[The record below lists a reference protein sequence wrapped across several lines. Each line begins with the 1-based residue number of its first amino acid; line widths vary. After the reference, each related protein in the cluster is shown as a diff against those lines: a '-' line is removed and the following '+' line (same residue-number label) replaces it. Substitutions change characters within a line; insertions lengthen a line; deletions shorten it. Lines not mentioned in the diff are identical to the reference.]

1 MEIVP
6 APWTV
11 DVARRPIAFAQVR
24 EDSILDQRIVEQLGN
39 GVEVLMVASG
49 GCTACLLATL
59 PQISRLHLIDPNPA
73 QIALSRLK
81 LRLLA
86 HHDPADR
93 LSILGHAAMPDEQ
106 RRLALARE
114 LAALD
119 LPPTALGPVDLLGKI
134 GPDAA
139 GRYEGLFLWLREA
152 LSEVAGEVATLLR
165 LGDPMEQSRRAHPS
179 TRFGKAL
186 DSAFDSVM
194 TLPNLIESFG
204 EGATKNRCEPF
215 SRHFAGRTRHVLA
228 TLPAADNPYLWQLL
242 DGAFPHGV
250 TYPWLGAP
258 KPARLPEVQW
268 TVATMT
274 DALRGRSEEFDVI
287 HLSNILDWLSP
298 EEACSMLESAWHAL
312 RRGGLT
318 FIRQLNSNLNVPA
331 LETPF
336 EWQEGLA
343 NELHL
348 RDRSFFYR
356 KLHLGLKR

>member
-1 MEIVP
+1 MELTP

-11 DVARRPIAFAQVR
+11 EVARRPIAFAQVR
-24 EDSILDQRIVEQLGN
+24 EDSLLDQRVIERLGK

-59 PQISRLHLIDPNPA
+59 PQISRLHLVDPNPA
-73 QIALSRLK
+73 QIALARLK

-86 HHDPADR
+86 HCDPADR
-93 LSILGHAAMPDEQ
+93 LSLLGHAAIPEEQ

-119 LPPTALGPVDLLGKI
+119 LPPTALGAVELLGKI
-134 GPDAA
+134 GPDTA
-139 GRYEGLFLWLREA
+139 GRYEALFAKLREA
-152 LSEVAGEVATLLR
+152 LSEVSDDVAALLQLR
-165 LGDPMEQSRRAHPS
+165 DPSEQSRRAHPS
-179 TRFGKAL
+179 TRLGKAL
-186 DSAFDSVM
+186 DAAFDSVM
-194 TLPNLIESFG
+194 ALPNLIGLFG
-204 EGATKNRCEPF
+204 EGATRNRCEPF
-215 SRHFAGRTRHVLA
+215 SRHFVGRTRHVLA
-228 TLPAADNPYLWQLL
+228 TLPAVDNPYLWQLL
-242 DGAFPHGV
+242 HGAFPDGV

-258 KPARLPEVQW
+258 KPGRLPEVKW

-274 DALRGRSEEFDVI
+274 DALRGRREEYDVI

-298 EEACSMLESAWHAL
+298 QEARSTLELAWGAL

-318 FIRQLNSNLNVPA
+318 FIRQLNSSLDVPA
-331 LETPF
+331 LGTHF
-336 EWQEGLA
+336 EWQEDLA
-343 NELHL
+343 RELHV

>member
-1 MEIVP
+1 MEIAP

-11 DVARRPIAFAQVR
+11 DVARRQIAFAQVR
-24 EDSILDQRIVEQLGN
+24 EDSVLDQSVVEQLGK

-73 QIALSRLK
+73 QIALARLK

-86 HHDPADR
+86 NCEPVDR

-114 LAALD
+114 LVALD
-119 LPPTALGPVDLLGKI
+119 LPLTALGPTDLLEKI
-134 GPDAA
+134 GPDSA
-139 GRYEGLFLWLREA
+139 GRYEGLFLKLREA
-152 LSEVAGEVATLLR
+152 LSEVADEVAALLR
-165 LGDPMEQSRRAHPS
+165 LRDPVEQSRRAHPS

-186 DSAFDSVM
+186 DAAFDSVM
-194 TLPNLIESFG
+194 ALPNLIGLFG
-204 EGATKNRCEPF
+204 EGATRNRCKPF
-215 SRHFAGRTRHVLA
+215 SRHFAARTRHLLA
-228 TLPAADNPYLWQLL
+228 TMPVADNPYLWQLL
-242 DGAFPHGV
+242 YGAFPPGV

-258 KPARLPEVQW
+258 KPVRLPEVQW

-274 DALRGRSEEFDVI
+274 DALRGRSEEFDLI

-298 EEACSMLESAWHAL
+298 EEARSTLESAWRAL

-318 FIRQLNSNLNVPA
+318 FIRQLNSNLNMPA
-331 LETPF
+331 LETAF